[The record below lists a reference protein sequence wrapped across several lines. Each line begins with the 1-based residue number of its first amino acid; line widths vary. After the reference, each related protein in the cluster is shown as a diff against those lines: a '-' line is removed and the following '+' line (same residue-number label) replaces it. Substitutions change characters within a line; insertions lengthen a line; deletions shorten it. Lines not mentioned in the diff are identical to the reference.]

1 MPVSQAQAQQPAA
14 SVPAPALPATAVA
27 PPTPAAPPAT
37 APVPGAAT
45 PQSAMDTPRRLRLLS
60 LGVVTLGVLTGL
72 VGALVFS
79 ALAYS
84 LGRAEADTDQLVR
97 VQQVQANLLI
107 ADATAT
113 NAFLVGGLEPAAQ
126 RAQYDAALTTTGALI
141 AQAARAQPADADA
154 LAALNQQ
161 VVAYSGA
168 IEQARANNRQGLPVG
183 AQYLR
188 SASAQLRAE
197 ALPIA
202 DNLVVANADRAED
215 RMAVWVGLVFVIVA
229 ALALVAL
236 VIGQVWLA
244 RRFRRTFNRGM
255 LGASVLLLALLVGG
269 IVLLVNLNSSVAS
282 IRSGSFAAVNA
293 AAGARIEASDAK
305 SNESLTLIARGSG
318 AAFETAW
325 KDSAASVTDDLNR
338 LGRNAPTEEWN
349 AYVAVHNEIRKLDD
363 GGQWEQAVARAT
375 GTGKDSGNTAFNA
388 FDARLAETLDQSSRD
403 AAEGLSGRQPVLVIA
418 AILAL
423 LSGLAVALL
432 ARSGVAARLREY
444 R

>member
-1 MPVSQAQAQQPAA
+1 
-14 SVPAPALPATAVA
+14 
-27 PPTPAAPPAT
+27 
-37 APVPGAAT
+37 
-45 PQSAMDTPRRLRLLS
+45 
-60 LGVVTLGVLTGL
+60 
-72 VGALVFS
+72 
-79 ALAYS
+79 
-84 LGRAEADTDQLVR
+84 
-97 VQQVQANLLI
+97 
-107 ADATAT
+107 
-113 NAFLVGGLEPAAQ
+113 
-126 RAQYDAALTTTGALI
+126 
-141 AQAARAQPADADA
+141 
-154 LAALNQQ
+154 

-236 VIGQVWLA
+236 VIGQLWLA

-282 IRSGSFAAVNA
+282 IQDGSFAAVNR
-293 AAGARIEASDAK
+293 AAGARIEASNAK

-325 KDSAASVTDDLNR
+325 KNSTASVTDDLTGWARTRRRRVER
-338 LGRNAPTEEWN
+338 LPRRAPRDPDAGRRRP
-349 AYVAVHNEIRKLDD
+349 V
-363 GGQWEQAVARAT
+363 GQAVAL
-375 GTGKDSGNTAFNA
+375 GD
-388 FDARLAETLDQSSRD
+388 RD
-403 AAEGLSGRQPVLVIA
+403 REGLGQHRVQRLRRPAGRDPRPLHRGGRRRACPVDSPA
-418 AILAL
+418 WSSPRILAL
-423 LSGLAVALL
+423 LAGWRRPAGPLRASPPGSGSTDEHSLGDDPLGP
-432 ARSGVAARLREY
+432 RR
-444 R
+444 

>member
-1 MPVSQAQAQQPAA
+1 VSQASAQPAA
-14 SVPAPALPATAVA
+14 SVTAPAPPATAVA
-27 PPTPAAPPAT
+27 PTTAPAPPVAVP
-37 APVPGAAT
+37 APNA
-45 PQSAMDTPRRLRLLS
+45 SARPSDTPSRLRLLS
-60 LGVVTLGVLTGL
+60 LGLVVLGVLTGL
-72 VGALVFS
+72 VGAVLFS

-84 LGRAEADTDQLVR
+84 LTRAEADTAQLVR
-97 VQQVQANLLI
+97 VQQIQTNLLT

-126 RAQYDAALTTTGALI
+126 RAQYDSALTNTSAMI
-141 AQAARAQPADADA
+141 AQAADAQPADAEA

-161 VVAYSGA
+161 VLAYAGA

-202 DNLVVANADRAED
+202 DNLVAANAARAQD
-215 RMAVWVGLVFVIVA
+215 RMEIWIGVVFVILA
-229 ALALVAL
+229 ALALAAL
-236 VIGQVWLA
+236 VVAQVWLA

-255 LGASVLLLALLVGG
+255 LAASALLLVLLAGGTALL
-269 IVLLVNLNSSVAS
+269 LSLHSSVAA
-282 IRSGSFAAVNA
+282 IRFGSFAAVNA

-325 KDSAASVTDDLNR
+325 KDSAASVTDALRR
-338 LGRNAPTEEWN
+338 LGPSAPTAEWDT
-349 AYVAVHNEIRKLDD
+349 YVDVHNEIRRLDESGSWD
-363 GGQWEQAVARAT
+363 QAVARAT
-375 GTGKDSGNTAFNA
+375 GTGKDSANTAFNA
-388 FDARLAETLDQSSRD
+388 FDARLADTLDRSTAD
-403 AAEGLSGRQPVLVIA
+403 AAEGLSARQPALIAA
-418 AILAL
+418 AILSL
-423 LSGLAVALL
+423 LGGLGVALL
-432 ARSGVAARLREY
+432 ARSGVAVRLREY